1 MKTLAFAMPLAVTLT
16 AALASAAEPV
26 LLPQAGFADLA
37 AELDGAPHKS
47 LDWRASFRSRAELLH
62 NLDLDRGLD
71 PQGRPIYPVPP
82 GSPGAQTLTHVDVRL
97 RTDFT
102 LRTPRGGGLVAVRL
116 DWFDNLALGSAP
128 NAPPVAATGQSSPTS
143 LATVRRAYAV
153 AALPFGALA
162 IGRMNAHWGT
172 GMVSHGGDGLDTDR
186 GDASDRIALVT
197 PLAGH
202 IWALAYD
209 WSATGP
215 LAPRPDGNRVV
226 DLDPS
231 DDVRSATLA
240 VLNLRSDLARL
251 RRLRANKTTVQ
262 YGGYVSTRW
271 QDRDVPVSWAGD
283 AKALGRADW
292 VRRGLQVVAGD
303 VWLRATA
310 GWGEVEVEGA
320 LVRGGF
326 EEASL
331 LPGVHVRRPI
341 EVAQYAAVL
350 RSRFGGESGFAAG
363 LDAGVASGDAAAGVA
378 SQNPADGPGSA
389 GSLRGAQIDP
399 PRDTRLSEFRMHGDF
414 RVDRILFRELYGAV
428 ADAGYLRPH
437 LHWTESAFGAG
448 TLRLELALVQAW
460 ALAAAS
466 APGGQRALGFE
477 LDPTVTYATGDG
489 LVAQLQYA
497 LLLPQAGLDN
507 PDRALR
513 AQPAQ
518 LARLLLRWEF

>member
-1 MKTLAFAMPLAVTLT
+1 MKAT
-16 AALASAAEPV
+16 ALAGAVACASAPALAAEPV
-26 LLPQAGFADLA
+26 PLPQAGFADLA

-47 LDWRASFRSRAELLH
+47 LDWQAHFRSRGELLH

-71 PQGRPIYPVPP
+71 PQGRPLFAVPP
-82 GSPGAQTLTHVDVRL
+82 SAPAAQTLRHADVRL

-102 LRTPRGGGLVAVRL
+102 LRTPRGGGLATVRL

-128 NAPPVAATGQSSPTS
+128 NAPPAAATGQDSPAS
-143 LATVRRAYAV
+143 LATLRRAYAV
-153 AALPFGALA
+153 AALPFGAVA

-186 GDASDRIALVT
+186 GDASDRVAFVT

-202 IWALAYD
+202 IWAIAYD

-215 LAPRPDGNRVV
+215 QTTRPDGNRVV
-226 DLDPS
+226 DLDPA

-240 VLNLRSDLARL
+240 VLNVRSDVARH
-251 RRLRANKTTVQ
+251 RRLRAKKTTVE
-262 YGGYVSTRW
+262 YGAYVSTRW
-271 QDRDVPVSWAGD
+271 QDRDVPASWAGD

-292 VRRGLQVVAGD
+292 VRRGLRVYGGD
-303 VWLRATA
+303 VWLRAS
-310 GWGEVEVEGA
+310 GPWGEVEAEGA

-326 EEASL
+326 EQASL
-331 LPGVHVRRPI
+331 LPGVHIRQPI
-341 EVAQYAAVL
+341 EVAQYGAVL
-350 RSRFGGESGFAAG
+350 RSRLGTDAGWAAG
-363 LDAGVASGDAAAGVA
+363 LDGGLASGDAAPGVA
-378 SQNPADGPGSA
+378 SPHPGDGLAPA

-399 PRDTRLSEFRMHGDF
+399 PRDARLTEFRMHGDF
-414 RVDRILFRELYGAV
+414 RIDRILFRELYGAV
-428 ADAGYLRPH
+428 ADAAWLRPH
-437 LHWTESAFGAG
+437 VRWTAPAFGAG
-448 TLRLELALVQAW
+448 TLRFEMAVIQSW

-466 APGGQRALGFE
+466 APGGQRPLGLE
-477 LDPTVTYATGDG
+477 LDPTVTYATVDG
-489 LVAQLQYA
+489 VVAQFQYA

-507 PDRALR
+507 PARGQG